1 MIQECLFTHI
11 RLLWGIVEVSTPPP
25 TANQEFVQQF
35 CSHFKDISDF
45 ECHVDNSNSAQ
56 LIAKTDVQTMK
67 DACAGRIKVGNN
79 FVHIDENYIH
89 YMHGY
94 LSIIVI

>member
-25 TANQEFVQQF
+25 PANQEFVQQF
-35 CSHFKDISDF
+35 CSHFKDISAF
-45 ECHVDNSNSAQ
+45 EHHVDNSNSAQ
-56 LIAKTDVQTMK
+56 LIAETDVQTMK

-89 YMHGY
+89 YMHSY
-94 LSIIVI
+94 LSIIGI